1 MTTPLFLLRCYQLGI
16 SLDDQDRLDMGLVMD
31 MFTEQG
37 NDSEGY
43 DQIADQSDFD
53 NF

>member
-16 SLDDQDRLDMGLVMD
+16 TLSEQEQLNLGWVLD
-31 MFTEQG
+31 MFTEQR

-43 DQIADQSDFD
+43 DQIADQTDFD